1 MAKSRTTELTILW
14 LMLAAVLSGCA
25 TVSDKAKPSA
35 APAANLHVE
44 AASLTQN
51 GPAVGGDGVSAQAL
65 AVAGVTQLRQGQLAA
80 GLWLLQRAVEGSPGA
95 TWPNRSQ
102 AVADLGLAYLMN
114 GQKDQGLTELHK
126 AQTMFRSEGRTEDLA
141 QSLRNEA
148 MFFEQAGDKPHADA
162 LRHEATACLADKSP
176 H

>member
-1 MAKSRTTELTILW
+1 MANSRTTELTMLW
-14 LMLAAVLSGCA
+14 LLLAAVLSGCA

-44 AASLTQN
+44 TASLTK
-51 GPAVGGDGVSAQAL
+51 PASAGGGDGASGQAL

-95 TWPNRSQ
+95 DWPHRSQ

-114 GQKDQGLTELHK
+114 GRKDEGLAALHQ
-126 AQTMFRSEGRTEDLA
+126 AQALFRAEGHFKDLS
-141 QSLRNEA
+141 QSLLNEA
-148 MFFEQAGDKPHADA
+148 LFLEQSGDKPHADV
-162 LRHEATACLADKSP
+162 LRREAGTGQADRVQS
-176 H
+176 